1 MLHARGRYVLS
12 TVLLLVSSLYQS
24 LRFRYSH
31 YTQTGMLNLQSPVN
45 AYKWMLQEKVVRR
58 WILDGKVAPRFPTI
72 EVESTTDTSADSEC
86 PICCWYYIANNTT
99 TCCGKPLCTECYLQV
114 RPPRAQIVCPFC
126 NSSKFG
132 VHYNGPTTAEEVAK
146 RQIEDQRTIEAQIRA
161 SREAEQQQEE
171 AAAKRR
177 ADLAAGITPE
187 RSELQLRAEALLPG
201 RSNSIAG
208 SSGSGSSTPYGSSSE
223 FARRSAGIAG
233 RSQSLDI
240 PLATVAARRQLES
253 EMRLQHTPPTPRFI
267 SGLAAAAAAA
277 AGTAGATGN
286 SSSSTSGSSSAL
298 PRTAAGVNAAIRR
311 QRRQLSGSV
320 GSSSSL
326 WAALGEATEGQRSN
340 QDLIES
346 FTPHAYVSGNTSTTA
361 AFCYL

>member
-1 MLHARGRYVLS
+1 
-12 TVLLLVSSLYQS
+12 
-24 LRFRYSH
+24 
-31 YTQTGMLNLQSPVN
+31 
-45 AYKWMLQEKVVRR
+45 VRR

-132 VHYNGPTTAEEVAK
+132 VHYNGPTSAEELAK
-146 RQIEDQRTIEAQIRA
+146 RQIEDQLTIEAQIRA

-171 AAAKRR
+171 VAAKRR
-177 ADLAAGITPE
+177 ADIAAGIEPA
-187 RSELQLRAEALLPG
+187 RSELQLRADALPS
-201 RSNSIAG
+201 RANSISG
-208 SSGSGSSTPYGSSSE
+208 SGSGSSTPYSSD
-223 FARRSAGIAG
+223 FLARRSAGIAG

-267 SGLAAAAAAA
+267 SGLAAAAAS
-277 AGTAGATGN
+277 GAGATGTSSA
-286 SSSSTSGSSSAL
+286 SSSSSAQ
-298 PRTAAGVNAAIRR
+298 PRTAAAVNAAIRR
-311 QRRQLSGSV
+311 QRRQLSGSA

-346 FTPHAYVSGNTSTTA
+346 FTPHAYVSTY
-361 AFCYL
+361 C